1 MMKLGMRTAAGV
13 ASCCTAALSLF
24 GIQPAGAG
32 PLGGPV
38 HVVKPSA
45 GLNTNQSS
53 NWSGYNIGAAYP
65 QVPKG
70 TTFTAISGV
79 WVVPTATQHTAGQAE
94 ASATWVGIGGGCV
107 TDNCSVTDSTLIQ
120 AGTEQNVS
128 KTGQA
133 TYGTWWEIIP
143 APSINTSLAVSPGQ
157 RVYVGIKEVK
167 PGVWRIVIKNLST
180 GKSFVKTTSYSSSMD
195 TAEWIEETPLEIGGS
210 GSGLA
215 HMPNLGVVH
224 FGAGTLNGANPG
236 FRTIDEM
243 QLDNNGQILA
253 TPSAPNSTTNGFND
267 CTYATTC
274 AAP

>member
-1 MMKLGMRTAAGV
+1 MIKSGMRIAAGMV
-13 ASCCTAALSLF
+13 SCATAGLSLF
-24 GIQPAGAG
+24 GIQPATAV
-32 PLGGPV
+32 PLGAPV
-38 HVVKPSA
+38 HIVKPSTA
-45 GLNTNQSS
+45 LNTNQSS

-65 QVPKG
+65 QVPAG

-79 WVVPTATQHTAGQAE
+79 WTVPTASQHTAGQSE
-94 ASATWVGIGGGCV
+94 DSATWVGIGGGCV

-133 TYGTWWEIIP
+133 SYSTWWELIP
-143 APSINTSLAVSPGQ
+143 APSINAKLAVAPGQ
-157 RVYVGIKEVK
+157 RVYVGLKEVK
-167 PGVWRIVIKNLST
+167 PGVWRIVIKNLTT
-180 GKSFVKTTSYSSSMD
+180 GKTFTKTTPYSSSMD
-195 TAEWIEETPLEIGGS
+195 TAEWIEETPLVVGS
-210 GSGLA
+210 GGSGLA

-224 FGAGTLNGANPG
+224 FVRSTLDGANPG
-236 FRTIDEM
+236 FQPVDEM
-243 QLDNNGQILA
+243 QLNNNGQILA

>member
-1 MMKLGMRTAAGV
+1 MLKLGMRMAAGT
-13 ASCCTAALSLF
+13 ATCCAAALSLF
-24 GIQPAGAG
+24 GIQPAAAV
-32 PLGGPV
+32 PLGAPV
-38 HVVKPSA
+38 HVVKSSSA
-45 GLNTNQSS
+45 VNTNQSS

-70 TTFTAISGV
+70 TTFRAISGV
-79 WVVPTATQHTAGQAE
+79 WTVPTATQHTAGQAE

-107 TDNCSVTDSTLIQ
+107 TDNCTVTDSTLIQ

-128 KTGQA
+128 TTGQA

-143 APSINTSLAVSPGQ
+143 APSVNTPLAVAPGQ
-157 RVYVGIKEVK
+157 RVFVGIKESK
-167 PGVWRIVIKNLST
+167 PGVWRIVIKNLTT
-180 GKSFVKTTSYSSSMD
+180 GQVFAKTVPYTSSMD
-195 TAEWIEETPLEIGGS
+195 TAEWIEETPLVIGGG

-215 HMPNLGVVH
+215 HMPNLGVVK
-224 FGAGTLNGANPG
+224 FRQSTLNTANPG
-236 FRTIDEM
+236 FRAIDEM
-243 QLDNNGQILA
+243 QLSNSGQILA